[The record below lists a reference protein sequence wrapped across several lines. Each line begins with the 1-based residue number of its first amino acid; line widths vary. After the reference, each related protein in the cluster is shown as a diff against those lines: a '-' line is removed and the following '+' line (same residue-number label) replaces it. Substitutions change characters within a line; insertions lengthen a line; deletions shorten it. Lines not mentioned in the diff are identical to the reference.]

1 MKRMIVRM
9 FVVAGMAWFGCL
21 SSSAQNAQQGAAD
34 KKNLNP
40 EPGTPGLGAQEFTL
54 VAKDPN
60 GHGLLCKIGEKRV
73 LIVRGTP
80 EQMGG
85 AHGRLLADLVPQVMP
100 RTMALVGAGLA
111 VQKGEWFY
119 DRIDEI
125 YRRSSPYTPERFLR
139 ECRAMAAAAG
149 ITERDALCGNFFPE
163 LFHCSGVAVR
173 NTASA
178 DGRVVHARVLDY
190 MRDIN
195 LQKYTVLQVF
205 IPEGGI
211 PWVSV
216 GYAGF
221 LGTVTAMNARG
232 LAIGEM
238 GGRGE
243 GNWDGIPMTFLM
255 REIAEKAETV
265 EQAVEIMRKIPRTC
279 EYYYVISDAKR
290 NMVGVCATPEK
301 VELLQPGQQNPLLPT
316 VPQDTVLMS
325 AGSRAKALS
334 ERVQAQFGKITPEV
348 MIEIIKRPVAMRS
361 NLHNAIFM
369 PETLDL
375 WFSDAGKKTPACD
388 EPYTKVNLKT
398 MLDFYRSV
406 FP

>member
-1 MKRMIVRM
+1 MKRETVQLFLVFIVFCWCR
-9 FVVAGMAWFGCL
+9 
-21 SSSAQNAQQGAAD
+21 SAY
-34 KKNLNP
+34 
-40 EPGTPGLGAQEFTL
+40 AQEPQL
-54 VAKDPN
+54 VAKDPQ
-60 GHGLLCKIGEKRV
+60 GHGLLCKVGAKRV
-73 LIVRGTP
+73 LIVSGSSD
-80 EQMGG
+80 QMGA

-111 VQKGEWFY
+111 VQKGEWFF

-125 YRRSSPYTPERFLR
+125 YRRSSPHTPERFLR
-139 ECRAMAAAAG
+139 ECRAMANGAG
-149 ITERDALCGNFFPE
+149 ITERDAVCGNFFPE

-195 LQKYTVLQVF
+195 LQQYTVLQVF

-221 LGTVTAMNARG
+221 MGTVTAMNARG

-243 GNWDGIPMTFLM
+243 NHWDGIPMTFLM
-255 REIAEKAETV
+255 RDIAERAESV
-265 EQAVEIMRKIPRTC
+265 DQALAIMRECPRTC
-279 EYYYVISDAKR
+279 EYYYVISDAKK
-290 NMVGVCATPEK
+290 NMAGVCATPEK
-301 VELLQPGQQNPLLPT
+301 VDVLAPGQQNPLLPE
-316 VPQDTVLMS
+316 VPPDTVMMS

-334 ERVQAQFGKITPEV
+334 ERLRANFGKITPELMV
-348 MIEIIKRPVAMRS
+348 EIIKRPVAMRS

-375 WFSDAGKKTPACD
+375 WFADAGKKTPACD
-388 EPYTKVNLKT
+388 EPYTKVNLRAL
-398 MLDFYRSV
+398 LDYYAKMSHGEK
-406 FP
+406 P

>member
-1 MKRMIVRM
+1 MKRIIGLRVLAC
-9 FVVAGMAWFGCL
+9 VVSFGYL
-21 SSSAQNAQQGAAD
+21 TAV
-34 KKNLNP
+34 
-40 EPGTPGLGAQEFTL
+40 AQELKL
-54 VAKDPN
+54 VTKDPD
-60 GHGLLCKIGEKRV
+60 GHGLLCKADVKRV
-73 LIVRGTP
+73 LIVSGTP
-80 EQMGG
+80 EQMGA

-125 YRRSSPYTPERFLR
+125 YRRSSPHTPERFLR

-173 NTASA
+173 GKASA

-205 IPEGGI
+205 VPDDGF
-211 PWVSV
+211 PWMSV

-221 LGTVTAMNARG
+221 LGTVTAMNAKG

-243 GNWDGIPMTFLM
+243 GNWDGMPMTFLM
-255 REIAEKAETV
+255 REVAEKAETV
-265 EQAVEIMRKIPRTC
+265 PQALEIMQKARRTC

-290 NMVGVCATPEK
+290 NMVGVYATPDTFE
-301 VELLQPGQQNPLLPT
+301 VLQPGQQNPLLPL
-316 VPQDTVLMS
+316 VPEDTVLVS
-325 AGSRAKALS
+325 GGGRAKALS

-348 MIEIIKRPVAMRS
+348 MIEIIKRPVAMKS
-361 NLHNAIFM
+361 NLHNAVFM
-369 PETLDL
+369 PETLDM
-375 WFSDAGKKTPACD
+375 WFADAGKKTPACD
-388 EPYTKVNLKT
+388 EPYTKVNLKEI
-398 MLDFYRSV
+398 LAFYAANRA
-406 FP
+406 P

>member
-1 MKRMIVRM
+1 MKRTMYG
-9 FVVAGMAWFGCL
+9 FVFAGVMVLGCL
-21 SSSAQNAQQGAAD
+21 T
-34 KKNLNP
+34 LV
-40 EPGTPGLGAQEFTL
+40 AQEMRL
-54 VAKDPN
+54 VAKDPE
-60 GHGLLCKIGEKRV
+60 GHGLLCKVGEKRV
-73 LIVRGTP
+73 LVVSGTP

-85 AHGRLLADLVPQVMP
+85 AHGRLLADLVPQVTP

-125 YRRSSPYTPERFLR
+125 YRRASPHTPERFIR
-139 ECRAMAAAAG
+139 ECKAMAAGAK
-149 ITERDALCGNFFPE
+149 ISERDAICGNFFPE

-173 NTASA
+173 NSASA

-211 PWVSV
+211 PWMSV

-221 LGTVTAMNARG
+221 LGTVTAMNERG

-243 GNWDGIPMTFLM
+243 QNWDGMPMTFLM
-255 REIAEKAETV
+255 REIAEKAESV
-265 EQAVEIMRKIPRTC
+265 EQAVEIMRKTPRTC

-290 NMVGVCATPEK
+290 NMVGICASPEK
-301 VELLQPGQQNPLLPT
+301 VEVMQPGQQDPRLPT
-316 VPQDTVLMS
+316 VPQDTVLIS
-325 AGSRAKALS
+325 GGGRAKALS

-348 MIEIIKRPVAMRS
+348 MIEIIKRPVAMKS
-361 NLHNAIFM
+361 NLHNAVFM
-369 PETLDL
+369 PETLDM
-375 WFSDAGKKTPACD
+375 WFADAGKKTPACD
-388 EPYTKVNLKT
+388 EPYTKVNLKALLDYYKAT
-398 MLDFYRSV
+398 M
-406 FP
+406 P

>member
-1 MKRMIVRM
+1 MKRMTTSLTVW
-9 FVVAGMAWFGCL
+9 VGVALFGAWAL
-21 SSSAQNAQQGAAD
+21 SAQEL
-34 KKNLNP
+34 K
-40 EPGTPGLGAQEFTL
+40 L
-54 VAKDPN
+54 VAKDTE
-60 GHGLLCKIGEKRV
+60 GHGALYMVGEKRV
-73 LIVRGTP
+73 LVVDGTP

-85 AHGRLLADLVPQVMP
+85 AHGRLLADLVPQMMP
-100 RTMALVGAGLA
+100 RTMALVATGYA

-119 DRIDEI
+119 DHIDVVNQHAA
-125 YRRSSPYTPERFLR
+125 PHTPERFIR
-139 ECRAMAAAAG
+139 ECRAMAAAAK
-149 ITERDALCGNFFPE
+149 ITERDALCGNFFSE

-173 NTASA
+173 GKASA

-195 LQKYTVLQVF
+195 LQKYAVLQVF
-205 IPEGGI
+205 IPEGGY

-243 GNWDGIPMTFLM
+243 GKWDGMPMNFLL

-265 EQAVEIMRKIPRTC
+265 DQALEIMRKTPRTC

-290 NMVGVCATPEK
+290 NMAGVYATPEK
-301 VELLQPGQQNPLLPT
+301 IEVLQPGEQNSRLPL
-316 VPQDTVLMS
+316 VPEDTVMFS
-325 AGSRAKALS
+325 AGSRAEALS
-334 ERVQAQFGKITPEV
+334 KRLQEQFGKITPEV
-348 MIEIIKRPVAMRS
+348 MIEIIKRPVAMKS
-361 NLHNAIFM
+361 NLHDAVFM

-375 WFSDAGKKTPACD
+375 WFADAGKKTPACD

-398 MLDFYRSV
+398 ILDFYQSQ
-406 FP
+406 PK

>member
-1 MKRMIVRM
+1 MKRTALV
-9 FVVAGMAWFGCL
+9 W
-21 SSSAQNAQQGAAD
+21 SAVF
-34 KKNLNP
+34 
-40 EPGTPGLGAQEFTL
+40 TGLALLAQEPQW
-54 VAKDPN
+54 VAKDPA
-60 GHGLLCKIGEKRV
+60 GHGALGMIGKKRV
-73 LIVRGTP
+73 LVVSGTP
-80 EQMGG
+80 EQMGT

-111 VQKGEWFY
+111 VQKGEWFF

-125 YRRSSPYTPERFLR
+125 YRRSSPHTPERFLR

-149 ITERDALCGNFFPE
+149 ITERDAICGNFFPE

-173 NTASA
+173 NAASA

-211 PWVSV
+211 PWMSV

-221 LGTVTAMNARG
+221 LGTVTAMNERG

-243 GNWDGIPMTFLM
+243 GQWDGTPMTFLM
-255 REIAEKAETV
+255 REVAEKAETV
-265 EQAVEIMRKIPRTC
+265 DQALEIMRRLPRSC

-290 NMVGVCATPEK
+290 NMVGVYATPETFL
-301 VELLQPGQQNPLLPT
+301 VLQPGQQDPRLPN

-325 AGSRAKALS
+325 AGGRAKALS
-334 ERVQAQFGKITPEV
+334 ERLQANFGKITPEV

-361 NLHNAIFM
+361 NLHNAVFM
-369 PETLDL
+369 PETLDM
-375 WFSDAGKKTPACD
+375 WFADAGKKTPACD
-388 EPYTKVNLKT
+388 EPYTRVNLKAL
-398 MLDFYRSV
+398 LDAYANASR
-406 FP
+406 PAQP

>member
-1 MKRMIVRM
+1 MKRI
-9 FVVAGMAWFGCL
+9 FLQSVVVLWSVL
-21 SSSAQNAQQGAAD
+21 S
-34 KKNLNP
+34 LP
-40 EPGTPGLGAQEFTL
+40 AQEPQW
-54 VAKDPN
+54 VARDPQ
-60 GHGLLCKIGEKRV
+60 GHGVLCKVGQKRV
-73 LIVRGTP
+73 LIVDGTP
-80 EQMGG
+80 EQMGA

-111 VQKGEWFY
+111 VQKGEWFF

-125 YRRSSPYTPERFLR
+125 YRRSSPHTPERFLR
-139 ECRAMAAAAG
+139 ECKAMSAAAG
-149 ITERDALCGNFFPE
+149 ITERDGICGNFFPE

-173 NTASA
+173 NTASVG
-178 DGRVVHARVLDY
+178 GRVIHARVLDY

-205 IPEGGI
+205 VPEGGI
-211 PWVSV
+211 PWMSV

-243 GNWDGIPMTFLM
+243 GAWDGMPMTFLM

-265 EQAVEIMRKIPRTC
+265 EQAVAIMRKEPRTC
-279 EYYYVISDAKR
+279 EYYYVISDAKK
-290 NMVGVCATPEK
+290 NMVGVCATPGK
-301 VELLQPGQQNPLLPT
+301 VEVLEPGQQNPLLPK
-316 VPQDTVLMS
+316 VPADTVMMS
-325 AGSRAKALS
+325 GGGRAKALS
-334 ERVQAQFGKITPEV
+334 ERLHAEFGKITPEL

-369 PETLDL
+369 PETLDM
-375 WFSDAGKKTPACD
+375 WFADAGKKTPACD
-388 EPYTKVNLKT
+388 EPYTKVNLNAL
-398 MLDFYRSV
+398 LDFYAKAGRAV
-406 FP
+406 IGN

>member
-1 MKRMIVRM
+1 MNGWRVGICVALW
-9 FVVAGMAWFGCL
+9 VAGTL
-21 SSSAQNAQQGAAD
+21 
-34 KKNLNP
+34 
-40 EPGTPGLGAQEFTL
+40 TAQEL
-54 VAKDPN
+54 KVVAKDPQ
-60 GHGLLCKIGEKRV
+60 GHGLLCMAGTKRV
-73 LIVRGTP
+73 LIVDGTP

-85 AHGRLLADLVPQVMP
+85 AHGRLLADLVPHVTP
-100 RTMALVGAGLA
+100 NTMALVAAGYA

-119 DRIDEI
+119 DHIDDI
-125 YRRSSPYTPERFLR
+125 YRSASPHTPERFIR

-149 ITERDALCGNFFPE
+149 ISERDALCGNFFPE

-173 NTASA
+173 GKASA

-205 IPEGGI
+205 IPSNEI

-216 GYAGF
+216 GYASF

-232 LAIGEM
+232 VAIGEM

-243 GNWDGIPMTFLM
+243 QRWNGVPMTFLM
-255 REIAEKAETV
+255 REIAE
-265 EQAVEIMRKIPRTC
+265 QADSVDQALAIMRREPRTC

-290 NMVGVCATPEK
+290 NMVGVHATPEK
-301 VELLQPGQQNPLLPT
+301 VEVLMPGQQDPRLPP
-316 VPQDTVLMS
+316 VPEDTVMFS

-334 ERVQAQFGKITPEV
+334 ERLHADFGKITPEL
-348 MIEIIKRPVAMRS
+348 MMEIVKRPVAMKS
-361 NLHNAIFM
+361 NLHDAIFM

-375 WFSDAGKKTPACD
+375 WFADAGKKTPACD
-388 EPYTKVNLKT
+388 EPYTKVNLRSL
-398 MLDFYRSV
+398 LDFYRAQ
-406 FP
+406 PK

>member
-1 MKRMIVRM
+1 MKRT
-9 FVVAGMAWFGCL
+9 ALLAWAVF
-21 SSSAQNAQQGAAD
+21 
-34 KKNLNP
+34 
-40 EPGTPGLGAQEFTL
+40 TGLALVAQEPQW
-54 VAKDPN
+54 VAKDPA
-60 GHGLLCKIGEKRV
+60 GHGALGMIGKKRV
-73 LIVRGTP
+73 LVVAGTP
-80 EQMGG
+80 EQMGA

-111 VQKGEWFY
+111 VQKGEWFF

-125 YRRSSPYTPERFLR
+125 YRRSSPHTPERFLR

-149 ITERDALCGNFFPE
+149 ITERDAICGNFFPE

-173 NTASA
+173 NAASA
-178 DGRVVHARVLDY
+178 DGHVVHARVLDY

-211 PWVSV
+211 PWMSV

-221 LGTVTAMNARG
+221 LGTVTAMNERG

-243 GNWDGIPMTFLM
+243 GQWDGTPMTFLM
-255 REIAEKAETV
+255 REVAEKAETV
-265 EQAVEIMRKIPRTC
+265 DQALEIMRRLPRSC

-290 NMVGVCATPEK
+290 NMVGVYATPETFQ
-301 VELLQPGQQNPLLPT
+301 VLQPGQQDPRLPN

-325 AGSRAKALS
+325 AGGRAKALS
-334 ERVQAQFGKITPEV
+334 ERLQANFGKITPEV
-348 MIEIIKRPVAMRS
+348 MIDIIKRPVAMRS
-361 NLHNAIFM
+361 NLHNAVFM
-369 PETLDL
+369 PETLDM
-375 WFSDAGKKTPACD
+375 WFADAGKKTPACD
-388 EPYTKVNLKT
+388 EPYTRVNLKAL
-398 MLDFYRSV
+398 LDAYANASR
-406 FP
+406 PAQP

>member
-1 MKRMIVRM
+1 MKRLSLRSVYLI
-9 FVVAGMAWFGCL
+9 VVAFGGL
-21 SSSAQNAQQGAAD
+21 
-34 KKNLNP
+34 
-40 EPGTPGLGAQEFTL
+40 TLGAQEMQL
-54 VAKDPN
+54 VARDPQ
-60 GHGLLCKIGEKRV
+60 GHGMLCKVGGKRV
-73 LIVRGTP
+73 LIVDGTP
-80 EQMGG
+80 EQMGA
-85 AHGRLLADLVPQVMP
+85 AHGRLLADLVPHVMP

-111 VQKGEWFY
+111 VQKGEWFF

-125 YRRSSPYTPERFLR
+125 YRRSSPHTPERFLR

-149 ITERDALCGNFFPE
+149 ITERDAVCGNFFPE

-205 IPEGGI
+205 VPADGI

-243 GNWDGIPMTFLM
+243 GSWDGMPMTFLM
-255 REIAEKAETV
+255 REIAERAETV
-265 EQAVEIMRKIPRTC
+265 EQAVEIMRKTPRTC
-279 EYYYVISDAKR
+279 EYYYVISDAKK
-290 NMVGVCATPEK
+290 NMAGVCATPEK
-301 VELLQPGQQNPLLPT
+301 VEVLQPGQQHPLLPA
-316 VPQDTVLMS
+316 VPADTVMMS
-325 AGSRAKALS
+325 AGGRAKALS
-334 ERVQAQFGKITPEV
+334 ERLQVNFGKITPEV
-348 MIEIIKRPVAMRS
+348 MIGIIKRPVAMRS
-361 NLHNAIFM
+361 NLHNAVFM
-369 PETLDL
+369 PETFDM
-375 WFSDAGKKTPACD
+375 WFADAGKKTPACD
-388 EPYTKVNLKT
+388 EPYTKVNLKAI
-398 MLDFYRSV
+398 LDFYAKNAGGQ
-406 FP
+406 P

>member
-1 MKRMIVRM
+1 MKRTKTNRVVCA
-9 FVVAGMAWFGCL
+9 VVAVFGAWTLVAQDMA
-21 SSSAQNAQQGAAD
+21 
-34 KKNLNP
+34 
-40 EPGTPGLGAQEFTL
+40 L
-54 VAKDPN
+54 VAKDPE
-60 GHGLLCKIGEKRV
+60 GHGALYKVGEKRV
-73 LIVRGTP
+73 LVVDGTP

-85 AHGRLLADLVPQVMP
+85 AHGRLLADLVPQMMP
-100 RTMALVGAGLA
+100 KTMALVATGYA

-119 DRIDEI
+119 DHIEDI
-125 YRRSSPYTPERFLR
+125 NRRAAPHTPERFLR
-139 ECRAMAAAAG
+139 ECKAMAAAAK
-149 ITERDALCGNFFPE
+149 IAERDAMCGNFFAE

-173 NTASA
+173 GKASA

-195 LQKYTVLQVF
+195 MQNCAVLQVF
-205 IPEGGI
+205 IPEGGY

-243 GNWDGIPMTFLM
+243 GHWDGLPMTFLL

-265 EQAVEIMRKIPRTC
+265 DQALDILRKASRTC

-290 NMVGVCATPEK
+290 NMVGVYATWDKLE
-301 VELLQPGQQNPLLPT
+301 VLQPGEQNSRLPP
-316 VPQDTVLMS
+316 VPEDTVMFS
-325 AGSRAKALS
+325 GGSRAEELS
-334 ERVQAQFGKITPEV
+334 KRLHEQFGKITPET
-348 MIEIIKRPVAMRS
+348 MIEIIKRPVAMKS
-361 NLHNAIFM
+361 NLHDAVFM

-375 WFSDAGKKTPACD
+375 WFADAGKRTPACD
-388 EPYTKVNLKT
+388 EPYTKVNLNHI
-398 MLDFYRSV
+398 LDVYRAQ
-406 FP
+406 PK

>member
-1 MKRMIVRM
+1 MKRTVL
-9 FVVAGMAWFGCL
+9 FL
-21 SSSAQNAQQGAAD
+21 SAVF
-34 KKNLNP
+34 
-40 EPGTPGLGAQEFTL
+40 TGLALVAQEPQW
-54 VAKDPN
+54 VAKDPA
-60 GHGLLCKIGEKRV
+60 GHGALGMIGKKRV
-73 LIVRGTP
+73 LVVAGTP
-80 EQMGG
+80 EQMGA

-111 VQKGEWFY
+111 VQKGEWFF

-125 YRRSSPYTPERFLR
+125 YRRSSPHTPERFLR

-149 ITERDALCGNFFPE
+149 ITERDAICGNFFPE

-173 NTASA
+173 NAASA

-211 PWVSV
+211 PWMSV

-221 LGTVTAMNARG
+221 LGTVTAMNERG

-243 GNWDGIPMTFLM
+243 GQWDGTPMTFLM
-255 REIAEKAETV
+255 REVAEKAETV
-265 EQAVEIMRKIPRTC
+265 DQALEIMRRLPRSC

-290 NMVGVCATPEK
+290 NMVGVYATPETFQ
-301 VELLQPGQQNPLLPT
+301 VLQPGQQDPRLPN

-325 AGSRAKALS
+325 AGGRAKALS
-334 ERVQAQFGKITPEV
+334 ERLQANFGKITPEV
-348 MIEIIKRPVAMRS
+348 MIDIIKRPVAMRS
-361 NLHNAIFM
+361 NLHNAVFM
-369 PETLDL
+369 PETLDM
-375 WFSDAGKKTPACD
+375 WFADAGKKTPACD
-388 EPYTKVNLKT
+388 EPYTRVNLKAL
-398 MLDFYRSV
+398 LDAYANASR
-406 FP
+406 PAQP

>member
-1 MKRMIVRM
+1 MKRIINR
-9 FVVAGMAWFGCL
+9 FVCVAWLCCL
-21 SSSAQNAQQGAAD
+21 SLLAQELPQGPVAN
-34 KKNLNP
+34 KSVTP
-40 EPGTPGLGAQEFTL
+40 EPRSPSPRSQECKL
-54 VAKDPN
+54 VVKDPE

-73 LIVRGTP
+73 LIVSGTP

-85 AHGRLLADLVPQVMP
+85 AHGRLLADLVPSVMP

-111 VQKGEWFY
+111 VQKGEWFF

-125 YRRSSPYTPERFLR
+125 YRRSSPHTPERFLR
-139 ECRAMAAAAG
+139 ECKAMAAGAK
-149 ITERDALCGNFFPE
+149 ISERDAICGNFFPE

-178 DGRVVHARVLDY
+178 DGRVVHAPVLDY

-265 EQAVEIMRKIPRTC
+265 GQAVDIMRKIPRTC

-290 NMVGVCATPEK
+290 DMVGVYATPEK
-301 VELLQPGQQNPLLPT
+301 VEVLQPGQQNPLLPT
-316 VPQDTVLMS
+316 VPQDTVLIS
-325 AGSRAKALS
+325 GGSRAKALS
-334 ERVQAQFGKITPEV
+334 ERVQAQFGKITPEI
-348 MIEIIKRPVAMRS
+348 MMEIIKRPVAMRS

-375 WFSDAGKKTPACD
+375 WFADAGKKTPACD
-388 EPYTKVNLKT
+388 EPYTKVNLKAL
-398 MLDFYRSV
+398 LDFYGSV
-406 FP
+406 MP

>member
-1 MKRMIVRM
+1 MKRISGLRVLVCVMT
-9 FVVAGMAWFGCL
+9 FSCL
-21 SSSAQNAQQGAAD
+21 TLA
-34 KKNLNP
+34 
-40 EPGTPGLGAQEFTL
+40 AQEPQL
-54 VAKDPN
+54 VAKDPQ
-60 GHGLLCKIGEKRV
+60 GHGLLCKVGPKRV
-73 LIVRGTP
+73 LIVDGTP

-85 AHGRLLADLVPQVMP
+85 AHGRLLSDLVPQVMP

-125 YRRSSPYTPERFLR
+125 YRRSSPHTPERFLR
-139 ECRAMAAAAG
+139 ECRAMAEGAG

-211 PWVSV
+211 PWMSV

-221 LGTVTAMNARG
+221 LGTVTAMNVKG

-238 GGRGE
+238 GGKGE
-243 GNWDGIPMTFLM
+243 GNWDGLPMTFLM
-255 REIAEKAETV
+255 REIAEKAESV
-265 EQAVEIMRKIPRTC
+265 DQAVAIMRKMPRTC

-290 NMVGVCATPEK
+290 NMAGVCATPGK
-301 VELLQPGQQNPLLPT
+301 VEVLQPGQQHPLLPA
-316 VPQDTVLMS
+316 VPQDTVMMS
-325 AGSRAKALS
+325 AGGRAQALS
-334 ERVQAQFGKITPEV
+334 ERLKAHFGKITPEV

-361 NLHNAIFM
+361 NLHNAVFM
-369 PETLDL
+369 PETLEM
-375 WFSDAGKKTPACD
+375 WFADAGKKTPACD
-388 EPYTKVNLKT
+388 EPYTKVNLKAL
-398 MLDFYRSV
+398 LDFYAAQNK
-406 FP
+406 P

>member
-1 MKRMIVRM
+1 MKRTVLL
-9 FVVAGMAWFGCL
+9 AWAVF
-21 SSSAQNAQQGAAD
+21 
-34 KKNLNP
+34 
-40 EPGTPGLGAQEFTL
+40 TGLALVAQEPQW
-54 VAKDPN
+54 VAKDPA
-60 GHGLLCKIGEKRV
+60 GHGALGMIGKKRV
-73 LIVRGTP
+73 LVVAGTP
-80 EQMGG
+80 EQMGA

-111 VQKGEWFY
+111 VQKGEWFF

-125 YRRSSPYTPERFLR
+125 YRRSSPHTPERFLR

-149 ITERDALCGNFFPE
+149 ITERDAICGNFFPE

-173 NTASA
+173 NAASA

-211 PWVSV
+211 PWMSV

-221 LGTVTAMNARG
+221 LGTVTAMNERG

-243 GNWDGIPMTFLM
+243 GQWDGTPMTFLM
-255 REIAEKAETV
+255 REVAEKAETV
-265 EQAVEIMRKIPRTC
+265 DQALEIMRRLPRSC

-290 NMVGVCATPEK
+290 NMVGVYATPETFQ
-301 VELLQPGQQNPLLPT
+301 VLQPGQQDPRLPN

-325 AGSRAKALS
+325 AGGRAKALS
-334 ERVQAQFGKITPEV
+334 ERLQANFGKITPEV
-348 MIEIIKRPVAMRS
+348 MIDIIKRPVAMRS
-361 NLHNAIFM
+361 NLHNAVFM
-369 PETLDL
+369 PETLDM
-375 WFSDAGKKTPACD
+375 WFADAGKKTPACD
-388 EPYTKVNLKT
+388 EPYTRVNLKAL
-398 MLDFYRSV
+398 LDAYANASR
-406 FP
+406 PAQP